1 MTTPDEAPESTP
13 TEPDL
18 AYVTAFED
26 AMERMRRRFFSAV
39 TSGPPTEPQKLAVI
53 RIRELVID
61 LAAQIEVDVPTGRN
75 KSIALTA
82 LEDVAMRANRGIF
95 DPVAAA
101 ERAEAASLQEQVR
114 VLKRKLEDVADVAAG
129 ASGVANAA
137 MNAAGRPR

>member
-1 MTTPDEAPESTP
+1 MTTPDEAPEKTP

-18 AYVTAFED
+18 GYVTAFED
-26 AMERMRRRFFSAV
+26 AMERMRRRFFTAA
-39 TSGPPTEPQKLAVI
+39 TSVPPTEQQKLAVI

-61 LAAQIEVDVPTGRN
+61 LAAQIEVDVPAGRN

-101 ERAEAASLQEQVR
+101 ERAEISDLRVRLDAAERAVSE
-114 VLKRKLEDVADVAAG
+114 AA
-129 ASGVANAA
+129 ARAQTAIEFANRR
-137 MNAAGRPR
+137 G